1 MSLQICRLTP
11 DFEFGFVVRAVQDT
25 LLVFPHTPHPHYADG
40 CRVPARA
47 RLKLCLSF
55 VARTVTDEV
64 VVCAKKQMRD
74 TLAGI
79 NHSDNNSQPKDL
91 SEMVLGALPTPVEHK
106 HTGSRKRF
114 TSPSCHPSSC
124 EQGRACDAA
133 SVDKA
138 IDIIF

>member
-47 RLKLCLSF
+47 RLKLLLAF
-55 VARTVTDEV
+55 GARTVTDEV

-79 NHSDNNSQPKDL
+79 NHSDNNSQPKGL
-91 SEMVLGALPTPVEHK
+91 SDMVFGSIA
-106 HTGSRKRF
+106 HTRR
-114 TSPSCHPSSC
+114 T
-124 EQGRACDAA
+124 
-133 SVDKA
+133 
-138 IDIIF
+138 